1 MSSPLS
7 LRLPPGAASALVAD
21 TLAAIWQELDDALHP
36 VVGHRGVAALYQRS
50 LSIAARAR
58 PWLTPPTAGPLS
70 SLDTAGLHA
79 ALLGQNGDDATA
91 GGEALLSEFRALLA
105 SLLGASLADR
115 LLRPVWAHA
124 ATPPSAQDQRHDQP

>member
-7 LRLPPGAASALVAD
+7 LRLPPGAAPALVAD
-21 TLAAIWQELDDALHP
+21 TLAAIWHELDDALHP

-58 PWLTPPTAGPLS
+58 PWLAPPTAGPLAR
-70 SLDTAGLHA
+70 LDTAGLHT
-79 ALLGQNGDDATA
+79 ALLGQNSDEATA
-91 GGEALLSEFRALLA
+91 GSEALLSEFRVLLA
-105 SLLGASLADR
+105 SLLGDSLADR

-124 ATPPSAQDQRHDQP
+124 AIPPSAQDTAP